1 MDKIEKNSF
10 IAMPGKGS
18 QAGACPQSYVSTWG
32 WGGKFGEEFYSKGSR
47 VALLI
52 RIRVCANLASGG
64 LLTKFCG
71 SQVINL

>member
-1 MDKIEKNSF
+1 
-10 IAMPGKGS
+10 MPSKL
-18 QAGACPQSYVSTWG
+18 YVSTWG

-47 VALLI
+47 VALLL
-52 RIRVCANLASGG
+52 RIRGCANLASGG

>member
-1 MDKIEKNSF
+1 
-10 IAMPGKGS
+10 MPSKL
-18 QAGACPQSYVSTWG
+18 CVSTWG

-52 RIRVCANLASGG
+52 RIRGYANLTSGG

-71 SQVINL
+71 SLLTYDLSGMKYALLSR